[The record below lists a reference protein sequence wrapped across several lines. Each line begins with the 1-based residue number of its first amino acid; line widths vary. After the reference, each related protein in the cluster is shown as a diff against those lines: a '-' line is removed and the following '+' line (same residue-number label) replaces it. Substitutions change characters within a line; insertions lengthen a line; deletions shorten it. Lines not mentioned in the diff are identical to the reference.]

1 VYREDFSQ
9 KSALYISFELCGTDF
24 PECFFSKKQQ
34 LCHTYT
40 SPRQGVEAIAA
51 SLLQLARR
59 DLSFSLHPQHPPYPS
74 HQHFPGLTESMAL
87 TPPYGSCHQQ
97 ADFVFVWC
105 GAPHSRSRQ
114 FFFFL
119 APRSR
124 ITMAR
129 GTNRLLY
136 RLPLRWICGCCLH
149 QPRCGLH
156 LLKDYLGGSRRWGVG
171 QTVNMHVSSSS
182 YVTCV
187 YPPPYRSRHSG
198 VGQTVNIHTHTHIYT
213 NTHIHTYKWR
223 YTYICTGVH
232 IYMCVWEAALG
243 RGTHG
248 TNS

>member
-1 VYREDFSQ
+1 M
-9 KSALYISFELCGTDF
+9 
-24 PECFFSKKQQ
+24 FFFKK
-34 LCHTYT
+34 TT
-40 SPRQGVEAIAA
+40 T
-51 SLLQLARR
+51 
-59 DLSFSLHPQHPPYPS
+59 LSHL
-74 HQHFPGLTESMAL
+74 HFPAPRRRGDRRIAPPARSPGPLFLPPPPAPSLPFTPALSWPHGIHGSHTTLRLMAPTGRFL
-87 TPPYGSCHQQ
+87 
-97 ADFVFVWC
+97 FLF
-105 GAPHSRSRQ
+105 GAVHRTHAHAS
-114 FFFFL
+114 FFFL

>member
-1 VYREDFSQ
+1 MYREDFSQ

-97 ADFVFVWC
+97 ADFVFVFVWC

-114 FFFFL
+114 FFFFGAAL
-119 APRSR
+119 THNYGSWHEQAALQAS
-124 ITMAR
+124 IALDM
-129 GTNRLLY
+129 RLLPAPA
-136 RLPLRWICGCCLH
+136 PLRTTPS
-149 QPRCGLH
+149 QGL
-156 LLKDYLGGSRRWGVG
+156 LGRES
-171 QTVNMHVSSSS
+171 
-182 YVTCV
+182 
-187 YPPPYRSRHSG
+187 
-198 VGQTVNIHTHTHIYT
+198 
-213 NTHIHTYKWR
+213 
-223 YTYICTGVH
+223 
-232 IYMCVWEAALG
+232 ALG
-243 RGTHG
+243 RGTDGKHACILLLI
-248 TNS
+248 